1 MTSPN
6 STTALWRG
14 WYHGKGKFD
23 YFQAEWRA
31 PGRVV
36 GGGGGG
42 GGECCGVLVSTRGG
56 TVLVT
61 AISDSGRHRVP
72 GGGGAHRMH
81 VLTVYYLID

>member
-31 PGRVV
+31 PGVV

-42 GGECCGVLVSTRGG
+42 GGGQCCGVLVSTRGG
-56 TVLVT
+56 TRYCDIGLRE
-61 AISDSGRHRVP
+61 APGARGWRRASHARVN
-72 GGGGAHRMH
+72 G
-81 VLTVYYLID
+81 LLFD